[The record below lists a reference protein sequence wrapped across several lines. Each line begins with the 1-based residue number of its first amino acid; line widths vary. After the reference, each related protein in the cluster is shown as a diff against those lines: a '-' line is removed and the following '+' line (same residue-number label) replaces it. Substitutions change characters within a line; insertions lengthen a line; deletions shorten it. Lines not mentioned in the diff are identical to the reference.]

1 MMTKDVDLLIYEPGL
16 FKTWRIE
23 HQSKGKGGDGVMS
36 GTAFSAAG
44 GNFVAAGVE
53 AGDVVTL
60 TSVDGM
66 IDGCFEVVAV
76 VSATQLTVSV
86 VRGDETQGAVPVG
99 TGTSLIW
106 RISSF
111 GPQRAAAE
119 RMMLDRVGLDDTA
132 AAALDEASLR
142 RLRMVIVSAA
152 LVMVFESLIQL
163 EDDVAV
169 LGRKKDVYRRA
180 AEAAL
185 VQLRLEFD
193 VDGDGDTDH
202 TLRGGAVQMER
213 E

>member
-1 MMTKDVDLLIYEPGL
+1 
-16 FKTWRIE
+16 
-23 HQSKGKGGDGVMS
+23 
-36 GTAFSAAG
+36 
-44 GNFVAAGVE
+44 
-53 AGDVVTL
+53 
-60 TSVDGM
+60 
-66 IDGCFEVVAV
+66 
-76 VSATQLTVSV
+76 
-86 VRGDETQGAVPVG
+86 
-99 TGTSLIW
+99 
-106 RISSF
+106 
-111 GPQRAAAE
+111 
-119 RMMLDRVGLDDTA
+119 MLDRVGLDDTA